1 MFGSNASNAYGNA
14 GSVNAITN
22 VLKDIKNKFMSMPEG
37 ITNLQEN
44 G

>member
-1 MFGSNASNAYGNA
+1 MCGSNASNAYGNA

-22 VLKDIKNKFMSMPEG
+22 VLMYKKIIFTSMPEG
-37 ITNLQEN
+37 K